1 MNDGP
6 LWWAYILAEISR
18 LMADRQPEEMVEF
31 IPALFQEKAWLTLIG
46 WCNTALSTFQL
57 CTWTLQEQL
66 WPREIFMLMSRQ
78 IWFSARCKPIT
89 SIDILATKNEV
100 AEMLLW
106 CRIINK
112 LKVMKNA
119 VERSCIS
126 KAYEQS
132 GEPEYRSTLNC
143 VSLYAAFFLLFLS
156 TSSTYR
162 LFPWLAQAERLYRFL
177 SEGLGHIHGSAC
189 FLDSWNFFFLNLFHA
204 SQTLLFTC
212 CLWNTASK
220 RSISEL
226 EKGGSRPGHASSNGV
241 TFIITV

>member
-1 MNDGP
+1 
-6 LWWAYILAEISR
+6 
-18 LMADRQPEEMVEF
+18 
-31 IPALFQEKAWLTLIG
+31 
-46 WCNTALSTFQL
+46 
-57 CTWTLQEQL
+57 
-66 WPREIFMLMSRQ
+66 MSRQ

-106 CRIINK
+106 CGIINK

-189 FLDSWNFFFLNLFHA
+189 FLDSWNFFFLIYFMPYRHFHSPA
-204 SQTLLFTC
+204 VCGTQLPKEAFQNWRKEARGQAMLLATVSRSSLQCRKKYFWFLTGYEIKTHGLIL
-212 CLWNTASK
+212 LWLAFLK
-220 RSISEL
+220 DLRILALKEAGMICVV
-226 EKGGSRPGHASSNGV
+226 EKLCEQLCGRKE
-241 TFIITV
+241 I

>member
-6 LWWAYILAEISR
+6 LWWAYILAEISP
-18 LMADRQPEEMVEF
+18 LMADRINWVG
-31 IPALFQEKAWLTLIG
+31 KAARRDGRIYTSTLPGESMTDIG

-106 CRIINK
+106 CGIINK

-119 VERSCIS
+119 VERSCVS

-189 FLDSWNFFFLNLFHA
+189 FLDSWNFFF
-204 SQTLLFTC
+204 
-212 CLWNTASK
+212 
-220 RSISEL
+220 
-226 EKGGSRPGHASSNGV
+226 
-241 TFIITV
+241 